1 MRVVLVVLSLLVVA
15 SCNDDPIYFGAFDT
29 TASGD
34 TSGGDVGG
42 SDGSGTDVPTPDAGD
57 SDAPTRD
64 ADDSDAPTRDADDSD
79 VPTLDAGD
87 ADAPTPDSGDAD
99 APTPD
104 SGGGLVTVDACM
116 NAADLAIVTSRDVTG
131 EAQDCGLGCLGSDDP
146 QQCSAECVVDATG
159 LSASCAGCYG
169 STVFC
174 TIENCLAAC
183 AVDPSSAACLDC
195 QEENCLAA
203 FNVCAGVLP

>member
-1 MRVVLVVLSLLVVA
+1 MRLVLVVLSLFVVA

-42 SDGSGTDVPTPDAGD
+42 SDGSGTDAPTPDAGEG
-57 SDAPTRD
+57 DAPT
-64 ADDSDAPTRDADDSD
+64 PTPDG
-79 VPTLDAGD
+79 GD
-87 ADAPTPDSGDAD
+87 ADAPTPDGGDANT
-99 APTPD
+99 PTPD
-104 SGGGLVTVDACM
+104 SGGELVTVDACM

-183 AVDPSSAACLDC
+183 AVDPSSAACLGC

-203 FNVCAGVLP
+203 FNDCAGVLP